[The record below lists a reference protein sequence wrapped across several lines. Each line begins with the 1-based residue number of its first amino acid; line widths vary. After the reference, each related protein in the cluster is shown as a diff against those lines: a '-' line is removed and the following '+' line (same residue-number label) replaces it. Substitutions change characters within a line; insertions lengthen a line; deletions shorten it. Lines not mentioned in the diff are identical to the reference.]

1 MKKKDIILIILTICA
16 GILFIKSANL
26 KSENEELKSK
36 VDSLYNITNSLQNDI
51 STISNKSDKSYSLN
65 EYYYTITNGKL
76 SVNATINSPRKPTK
90 VVLKYKEI
98 SNNKWN
104 EVNMTTTDYP
114 KYNALINFNPD
125 KDYNISLYF
134 IESNNEY
141 PFSMDNFSYK
151 ALAKSHINYSSN
163 LHLKPNDKDL
173 GVELYFSN
181 DRLDGNIE
189 VFNINELNYKV
200 FYDGKVIKEFNTNDF
215 TVTNNG
221 INNTFILKSTVPVE
235 TLTKNFDNS
244 LLKGEFHFK
253 DFSGNKF
260 VGISSSDD
268 LEIISPKIKN
278 TVSN

>member
-1 MKKKDIILIILTICA
+1 MKKKDIVLIILAICT
-16 GILFIKSANL
+16 GILFIKSINL
-26 KSENEELKSK
+26 TSENKELKSK
-36 VDSLYNITNSLQNDI
+36 VDSLYNITNNLQNNI
-51 STISNKSDKSYSLN
+51 SALSNRNIASHSLT
-65 EYYYTITNGKL
+65 EYNYTIVDGKL

-90 VVLKYKEI
+90 VAIKYKEV
-98 SNNKWN
+98 SSKNWN

-114 KYNALINFNPD
+114 KYNANINFNPD

-134 IESNNEY
+134 VESNTEY

-163 LHLKPNDKDL
+163 LHLKPNNNEL
-173 GVELYFSN
+173 GVQLYFSN
-181 DRLDGNIE
+181 DRLEGNIE

-221 INNTFILKSTVPVE
+221 INNTFVLNSTVPVE
-235 TLTKNFDNS
+235 TLKKDFDNS

-260 VGISSSDD
+260 VGISSSED
-268 LEIISPKIKN
+268 LEIISPK
-278 TVSN
+278 